1 MGKPHMKG
9 IDTMMK
15 KLTKKE
21 MFIQI
26 KSRLTDQ
33 DEIAFINHEI
43 ELLNSKN
50 SGSRK
55 PTATQQENE
64 KFKIEIVEFLD
75 ANHEGK
81 FTISEIQQ
89 SHGSLKELSNQRISA
104 ILKQL
109 VDAKQITKVYEKRKA
124 YFTAGD

>member
-1 MGKPHMKG
+1 MAQKM
-9 IDTMMK
+9 
-15 KLTKKE
+15 TKKE

-26 KSRLTDQ
+26 KSKLTDQ
-33 DEIAFINHEI
+33 NEIAFIEHEI

-64 KFKIEIVEFLD
+64 KIKVEIVHYLKTFNE
-75 ANHEGK
+75 EK
-81 FTISEIQQ
+81 FTISELCSQIDC
-89 SHGSLKELSNQRISA
+89 LKELSNQKVSA

-109 VDAKQITKVYEKRKA
+109 VDSKKIIKVYEKRKA
-124 YFTAGD
+124 YFTTGE

>member
-1 MGKPHMKG
+1 M
-9 IDTMMK
+9 TK
-15 KLTKKE
+15 KMTKKE
-21 MFIQI
+21 MFMQI
-26 KSRLTDQ
+26 KSKLTDQ
-33 DEIAFINHEI
+33 NEIAFIEHEI

-89 SHGSLKELSNQRISA
+89 SSSTLKELSNQRISA

-124 YFTAGD
+124 YFATGE